1 MLSWMAIDRP
11 HLRHSTPILS
21 SLRTQRL
28 CVGFSG
34 SFSPSFHFVSHLPYL
49 LPSSV
54 SRKSCICHSRENTG
68 DVGVFFLLWNDSGR
82 PAGLPRPSA
91 GHRSPNP
98 FLTSLPSYLLL
109 SLL

>member
-21 SLRTQRL
+21 YLRTQRL

-68 DVGVFFLLWNDSGR
+68 DVGVFFLLWNNSGR
-82 PAGLPRPSA
+82 PATLHAPLFTGHCPLSGRLHLAFPSIQE
-91 GHRSPNP
+91 
-98 FLTSLPSYLLL
+98 YM
-109 SLL
+109 

>member
-21 SLRTQRL
+21 YLRTQRL

-82 PAGLPRPSA
+82 PATGQVRGI
-91 GHRSPNP
+91 GHQIP
-98 FLTSLPSYLLL
+98 SLPHYLVISLL

>member
-1 MLSWMAIDRP
+1 MLSWIVIDRP

-34 SFSPSFHFVSHLPYL
+34 SFFPSFHFVSHLPYL

-54 SRKSCICHSRENTG
+54 SRKSCICHSREKQRRCGCILPT
-68 DVGVFFLLWNDSGR
+68 LERLR
-82 PAGLPRPSA
+82 PAGLPATAKCGAPV
-91 GHRSPNP
+91 
-98 FLTSLPSYLLL
+98 TKSLPYLVT
-109 SLL
+109 